1 MAGSKILVVFIVAAA
16 LVSVVAI
23 VARVWLAHASKRA
36 EVAKATDG
44 QYQRLA
50 AEYRRIA
57 ELAVTS
63 QEHTDLKLADI
74 TMRIDEVHGQ
84 LESVQQVL
92 KEVE

>member
-1 MAGSKILVVFIVAAA
+1 MSGFNSYQ
-16 LVSVVAI
+16 
-23 VARVWLAHASKRA
+23 R
-36 EVAKATDG
+36 EATDG